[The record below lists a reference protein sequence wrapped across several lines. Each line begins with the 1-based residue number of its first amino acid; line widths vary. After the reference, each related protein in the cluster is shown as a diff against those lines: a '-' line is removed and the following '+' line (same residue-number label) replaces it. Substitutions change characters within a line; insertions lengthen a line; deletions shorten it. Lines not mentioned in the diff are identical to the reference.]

1 MDINTPIQTI
11 FKKPLF
17 ASQKSNLLTHP
28 DAISIYLINKSGS
41 ISHLDNFTA
50 TEFAEILSDGKV
62 ADNGILTINW

>member
-11 FKKPLF
+11 FKEPLF
-17 ASQKSNLLTHP
+17 ASQKSS

-41 ISHLDNFTA
+41 ISHLDNFTL

-62 ADNGILTINW
+62 ADNGNLTINW